1 MTTKADI
8 VKQIYKGL
16 DIDQSSSKKLLE
28 KFIQLIINNSY
39 KKTTKISGF
48 GSFEYRKT
56 AKRIGRNPKSK
67 ESYIIY
73 PMNKLFFRP
82 SNQLRKTIN

>member
-39 KKTTKISGF
+39 KKITKISGF

-56 AKRIGRNPKSK
+56 AKRIGRNPKTKK
-67 ESYIIY
+67 EYDIFPSR
-73 PMNKLFFRP
+73 KLSFIP
-82 SNQLRKTIN
+82 SNYVKKYIN

>member
-28 KFIQLIINNSY
+28 KFIQLIINNSH